1 MTPNPKICYDRLYT
15 DERMGSMEL
24 NIGDF
29 ITTKDVSGEEISGQI
44 TKINVNTVI
53 LHTKSESYV
62 VRLKT
67 LKEQGYITNEITS
80 KTNFY

>member
-44 TKINVNTVI
+44 TKINVNTV
-53 LHTKSESYV
+53 
-62 VRLKT
+62 
-67 LKEQGYITNEITS
+67 KEQGYFTNEVTS

>member
-1 MTPNPKICYDRLYT
+1 MYT

-67 LKEQGYITNEITS
+67 LQQQGYSTNEVPT
-80 KTNFY
+80 KNNFY

>member
-1 MTPNPKICYDRLYT
+1 
-15 DERMGSMEL
+15 MEL